1 MSALTAPDRAQSAP
15 EDSGL
20 LFTLPAKA
28 ENVAVVRHAIGGL
41 AETLG
46 MDPIAVSDL
55 KTIVTEACTNVA
67 VHAYADGDGP
77 LEVEVSPDEDGLTV
91 TVRDQGSGIR
101 PAPDLD
107 QSRLRLGLP
116 LIAALSSSFSIS
128 GGLGRGTEVVMRM
141 DLAAPTAV
149 EQDDGAPMPES
160 VPGTSISASD
170 ERVIGPVLGRVLAV
184 LAARTEFPVDRLTD
198 TMLLADALAAN
209 AANGFDDGVVRMLL
223 EDGDGTI
230 DLQVGPMRKGAAAEL
245 RENLKIPGLGAT
257 LEKLAD
263 EVGVEQG
270 PSGEYFRLKM
280 RPSRP
285 GAEPA

>member
-1 MSALTAPDRAQSAP
+1 MP
-15 EDSGL
+15 EHSGL

-55 KTIVTEACTNVA
+55 KTIVSEACTNVA
-67 VHAYADGDGP
+67 VHAYGEDDGP
-77 LEVEVSPDEDGLTV
+77 LEVEVTPDEDGMTV
-91 TVRDQGSGIR
+91 TVRDRGSGIR
-101 PAPDLD
+101 PKPDLD

-141 DLAAPTAV
+141 DLAAPTEVQAG
-149 EQDDGAPMPES
+149 DSLPMPES
-160 VPGTSISASD
+160 VPGTSINSSD
-170 ERVIGPVLGRVLAV
+170 ERIVGPVLGRVLAV
-184 LAARTEFPVDRLTD
+184 LAARTDFPVDRLTD

-209 AANGFDDGVVRMLL
+209 AADGFEDGVVRMLV

-230 DLQVGPMRKGAAAEL
+230 KLQVGPMRDGAAEKL
-245 RENLKIPGLGAT
+245 RDGLRIPGLEAT

-263 EVGVEQG
+263 EVGVEHEDD
-270 PSGEYFRLKM
+270 GEYFRLRM
-280 RPSRP
+280 RPAR
-285 GAEPA
+285 A

>member
-1 MSALTAPDRAQSAP
+1 MTPPEKTQAAPD
-15 EDSGL
+15 DSGL

-46 MDPIAVSDL
+46 MDPTAVSDL
-55 KTIVTEACTNVA
+55 KTIVSEACTNAA
-67 VHAYADGDGP
+67 VHAYGDGEGS
-77 LEVEVSPDEDGLTV
+77 LEVEVNPDESGITV
-91 TVRDQGSGIR
+91 IVRDQGSGIR

-128 GGLGRGTEVVMRM
+128 GGLGRGTEVMMRM
-141 DLAAPTAV
+141 GLTSPAEV
-149 EQDDGAPMPES
+149 RLDGAAPMPES
-160 VPGTSISASD
+160 VPGTAISASD
-170 ERVIGPVLGRVLAV
+170 QMVIGPVLGRVLAV
-184 LAARTEFPVDRLTD
+184 LAVRTDFPVDRLTD

-209 AANGFDDGVVRMLL
+209 AADGFDDGVVRMLL

-230 DLQVGPMRKGAAAEL
+230 DLRVGPMRKGAAGEL

-270 PSGEYFRLKM
+270 SDGEYFHLKM
-280 RPSRP
+280 RPNR
-285 GAEPA
+285 A

>member
-1 MSALTAPDRAQSAP
+1 LTAPDRAQPAP
-15 EDSGL
+15 EDSSL
-20 LFTLPAKA
+20 LFTLPARA

-67 VHAYADGDGP
+67 VHAYGDGAGP
-77 LEVEVSPDEDGLTV
+77 LEVEVSPDDEGISV
-91 TVRDQGSGIR
+91 AVRDHGSGIR
-101 PAPDLD
+101 PQPDLD

-116 LIAALSSSFSIS
+116 LIAALSTSFSIS

-141 DLAAPTAV
+141 DLASSKEV
-149 EQDDGAPMPES
+149 SEVGADEAQPMPES
-160 VPGTSISASD
+160 VPGTAIRASD
-170 ERVIGPVLGRVLAV
+170 ERIVAPVLGRVLAV

-209 AANGFDDGVVRMLL
+209 AADGFDDGIVRMLV

-230 DLQVGPMRKGAAAEL
+230 DLQVGPMRDGAAEKL
-245 RENLKIPGLGAT
+245 REDLKIPGLGAT

-263 EVGVEQG
+263 EVDVERHAD
-270 PSGEYFRLKM
+270 GEYFHLKM
-280 RPSRP
+280 RPSR
-285 GAEPA
+285 A